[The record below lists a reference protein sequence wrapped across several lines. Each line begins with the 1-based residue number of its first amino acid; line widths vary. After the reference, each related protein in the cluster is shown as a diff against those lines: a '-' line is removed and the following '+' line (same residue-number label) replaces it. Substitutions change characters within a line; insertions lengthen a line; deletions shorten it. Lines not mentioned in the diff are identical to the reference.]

1 MSERDRIERIDGCV
15 SAMLAGDDPALSP
28 SERDLLPLLRVA
40 AHLLNLPREAFALQL
55 RADLDAQA
63 VGAGTGDSAA
73 AGGAEKSRARA
84 VHQALVPY
92 LVVPDATRLLAFL
105 RDAFGATEVM
115 RVPRP
120 GGGVQHAEVA
130 IGDARIELA
139 DGTDAYA
146 SRAGALHL
154 YVPDADAAYERAV
167 AAGAT
172 ALYAPVDQPYG
183 DREAGVRDPGGNA
196 WFIAT
201 RRGAVHRPEGLRTV
215 TPYLVVRDAA
225 RLVEFAQRAFGASVV
240 ESHEG
245 PPGTVMHAKLDIGGS
260 TVELGEARG
269 PFGPTSLMLHLYV
282 PDADAAWQRAVEAGA
297 KPIAPVQD
305 QPYGERNGGVEDG
318 FGNQW
323 YVAQILASPSS

>member
-1 MSERDRIERIDGCV
+1 MSDRDRFERLDGCV
-15 SAMLAGDDPALSP
+15 NALLAGDDPALSP

-55 RADLDAQA
+55 RADLDAR
-63 VGAGTGDSAA
+63 
-73 AGGAEKSRARA
+73 AGGVPEASRA

-92 LVVPDATRLLAFL
+92 LVVSDAARLLDFL

-130 IGDARIELA
+130 IGDARVELA
-139 DGTDAYA
+139 DGTAQYP
-146 SRAGALHL
+146 SRAGALHV
-154 YVPDADAAYERAV
+154 YVPDADAVYARAL
-167 AAGAT
+167 AAGGES
-172 ALYAPVDQPYG
+172 LYGPVDQPYG

-201 RRGAVHRPEGLRTV
+201 RRGGAYRPEGLRSV
-215 TPYLVVRDAA
+215 TPYLIVRDAA
-225 RLVEFAQRAFGASVV
+225 RLIDLARTGFGGEVV
-240 ESHEG
+240 ERHEG
-245 PPGTVMHAKLDIGGS
+245 PEGTVMHAKVRIADS
-260 TVELGEARG
+260 TIELGEARG
-269 PFGPTSLMLHLYV
+269 AFGPTSLMLHVYV
-282 PDADAAWQRAVEAGA
+282 PDADAAWRRAVEAGA
-297 KPIAPVQD
+297 RPISQVQD

-323 YVAQILASPSS
+323 YLASLLK

>member
-1 MSERDRIERIDGCV
+1 MSERDRVERLDGCV

-55 RADLDAQA
+55 RADLDARS
-63 VGAGTGDSAA
+63 GAAPA
-73 AGGAEKSRARA
+73 PSRA
-84 VHQALVPY
+84 VSQALVPY
-92 LVVPDATRLLAFL
+92 LVVSDASRLLDFL
-105 RDAFGATEVM
+105 RDAFGATEIM

-139 DGTDAYA
+139 DGTDEYP
-146 SRAGALHL
+146 SRAGALHV
-154 YVPDADAAYERAV
+154 YVPDADAVYARALV
-167 AAGAT
+167 AGGES
-172 ALYAPVDQPYG
+172 LYAPVDQPYG
-183 DREAGVRDPGGNA
+183 DREAGVRDSGGNA

-201 RRGAVHRPEGLRTV
+201 HRSAAHRPEGLRSV
-215 TPYLVVRDAA
+215 TPYLIVRDAA
-225 RLVEFAQRAFGASVV
+225 GLIEFARAAFGATVLDR
-240 ESHEG
+240 HDG
-245 PPGTVMHAKLDIGGS
+245 PEGTVMHAKLRIADS
-260 TVELGEARG
+260 ALELGEARG

-282 PDADAAWQRAVEAGA
+282 SDADAAWRRAVDAGA
-297 KPIAPVQD
+297 RPISPVQD

-323 YVAQILASPSS
+323 YVARLLTRP